1 MSEPIVETARE
12 GDVTVVRM
20 RAGENRFNP
29 ASLAALNR
37 ALDAAEAGEGPGAVV
52 LTGEGRFF
60 SNGLDLEWMQQA
72 GPGEPAQLLT
82 SVHALFARVLA
93 SGAPVIGALN
103 GHTFAAGA
111 MLALACDERVM
122 RADRGFFCL
131 PEVDLGLPF
140 TEGMD
145 ALVAAKLTKQAAHRL
160 MCFGERIGGEEAAQR
175 LVVERAVPE
184 DEVVGA
190 AVARGQELAAKK
202 GPTLAQIKRTRYA
215 PVLEALAGP
224 PPAWAGG

>member
-1 MSEPIVETARE
+1 MTEPIVETARE

-29 ASLAALNR
+29 AFLGALNG
-37 ALDAAEAGEGPGAVV
+37 ALGAAEAEEGPGAVV
-52 LTGEGRFF
+52 LTGEGKFF

-72 GPGEPAQLLT
+72 GQGEPAQLL
-82 SVHALFARVLA
+82 SGVHALFARVLTFP
-93 SGAPVIGALN
+93 APVVGALN

-122 RADRGFFCL
+122 RSDRGYFCL

-140 TEGMD
+140 TPGMD
-145 ALVAAKLTKQAAHRL
+145 ALVASRLTKQAAHRL
-160 MCFGERIGGEEAAQR
+160 MCFGERIGGEEAER
-175 LVVERAVPE
+175 RFVVERAVPE

-190 AVARGQELAAKK
+190 AVARAQELAAKK
-202 GPTLAQIKRTRYA
+202 GPTLGQIKRTRYA

-224 PPAWAGG
+224 PPAWAG